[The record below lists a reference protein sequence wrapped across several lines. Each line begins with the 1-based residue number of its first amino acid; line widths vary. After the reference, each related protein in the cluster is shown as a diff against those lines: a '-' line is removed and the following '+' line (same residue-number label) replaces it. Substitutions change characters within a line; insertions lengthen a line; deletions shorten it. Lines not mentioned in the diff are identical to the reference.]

1 MVGFTAGRSCV
12 TQLVEVLDIIGSHLD
27 NGCQINTVYL
37 DMSKAFDRVSHQ
49 KLINKLRQNGFGGNI
64 FQSKKCK
71 IMHTTRKRKRPESA
85 YHLGGSPLVCTKTE
99 KDLGVCISD
108 NLSWSKQVSE
118 ACSRANRPLGFV
130 RRNSRTIRNARI
142 RQTYIHTCFI

>member
-64 FQSKKCK
+64 FQRFVSYL
-71 IMHTTRKRKRPESA
+71 INRSQSVIVP
-85 YHLGGSPLVCTKTE
+85 GGSRLAY
-99 KDLGVCISD
+99 
-108 NLSWSKQVSE
+108 Q
-118 ACSRANRPLGFV
+118 
-130 RRNSRTIRNARI
+130 
-142 RQTYIHTCFI
+142 